1 MYYPFFVTYLIVG
14 FSLGL
19 LVFFWALKNGQFRD
33 QQRARYLPLDEE
45 GPQPVRQIS
54 RNAQLQSY
62 ILLGRQISRNA
73 QLQSYILL
81 GLVGFGLLAIA
92 WVVIYAYL
100 I

>member
-62 ILLGRQISRNA
+62 ILLG
-73 QLQSYILL
+73 
-81 GLVGFGLLAIA
+81 LVGFGLLAIA

>member
-1 MYYPFFVTYLIVG
+1 MYYPIFVTYVIVG
-14 FSLGL
+14 FFLGL
-19 LVFFWALKNGQFRD
+19 LAFLWALKTGQFRD

-45 GPQPVRQIS
+45 GQQPVH
-54 RNAQLQSY
+54 
-62 ILLGRQISRNA
+62 QISRNA

-81 GLVGFGLLAIA
+81 GLVGFGLLAIV